1 MGNFDFVTLC
11 NYPPSHTAP
20 AHAAWKGTCVSE
32 LPKQREFCWNSISMM
47 YSPLLL
53 RYPSLLRSPFCP
65 SWPFLPHQ
73 SWFLQKKGWEE
84 RSENSLGFGITHKVH
99 PMELQYLTP
108 RWSVLAGLPPSTS
121 SPSGMLFWWLLPGF
135 WPPGC
140 PWGRSR
146 RPGGPWG
153 PPPSPS
159 QRAAARSRELG
170 FSVSSFPTQPSTPT
184 QETRNQSLG

>member
-1 MGNFDFVTLC
+1 MLLGKAHVCQNCPNKGNSARIPFPWCTHLFFWDIHHYWGAHSALHDLSSPT
-11 NYPPSHTAP
+11 SH
-20 AHAAWKGTCVSE
+20 GSY
-32 LPKQREFCWNSISMM
+32 R
-47 YSPLLL
+47 
-53 RYPSLLRSPFCP
+53 
-65 SWPFLPHQ
+65 
-73 SWFLQKKGWEE
+73 KKDEK

-159 QRAAARSRELG
+159 QRAAVRSRELG